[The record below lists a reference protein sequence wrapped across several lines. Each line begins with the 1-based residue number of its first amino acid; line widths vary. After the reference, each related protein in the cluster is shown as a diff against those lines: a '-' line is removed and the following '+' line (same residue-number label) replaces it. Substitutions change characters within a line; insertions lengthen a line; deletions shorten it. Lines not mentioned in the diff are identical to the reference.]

1 MLRMLCL
8 LLCLLALSAC
18 ARQPARELA
27 RDLAR
32 PLGFQEVLLSS
43 PPFTLFALVKKGQG
57 PRLIVYLEGDGHA
70 YHSAYQA
77 SDDPTPGY
85 PCALHLALHD
95 PSRSHI
101 CYLARPGQY
110 LDLKQY
116 PCAQRFW
123 TGDRLSAEVV
133 TALSQ
138 AIDQVKAFCSAQKL
152 VLVGYSGGGGLAA
165 LLAQTRQDVD
175 FLATL
180 AGNLA
185 LDCWVKEK
193 NIAQLTGSL
202 DPLSRADALQKL
214 PQRHILG
221 TNDQIVPRTCSET
234 FCRKAGSKLTLFQ
247 DFGHKAAWHTVWNY
261 SYSDE

>member
-1 MLRMLCL
+1 MLRTLCL
-8 LLCLLALSAC
+8 LLCLVLLSAC
-18 ARQPARELA
+18 AGQPARELA
-27 RDLAR
+27 CDLAC
-32 PLGFQEVLLSS
+32 PLGFQETLLSS

-77 SDDPTPGY
+77 SDDPTPRY

-95 PSRSHI
+95 PSKSHI

-110 LDLKQY
+110 LDLRQY

-123 TGDRLSAEVV
+123 TDERQSPKVV
-133 TALSQ
+133 SALSQ
-138 AIDQVKAFCSAQKL
+138 AIDQVKALCSAQKL

-165 LLAQTRQDVD
+165 LLAQTRQDVE
-175 FLATL
+175 FLATA

-185 LDCWVKEK
+185 LDCWVREK
-193 NIAQLTGSL
+193 QIAQLTGSL
-202 DPLSRADALQKL
+202 DPITRADALQKL

-221 TNDQIVPRTCSET
+221 TNDQIIPRTCSEA
-234 FCRKAGSKLTLFQ
+234 FCRKAGAKLTLLQ
-247 DFGHKAAWHTVWNY
+247 DFGHREAWHTLWNY
-261 SYSDE
+261 NYE